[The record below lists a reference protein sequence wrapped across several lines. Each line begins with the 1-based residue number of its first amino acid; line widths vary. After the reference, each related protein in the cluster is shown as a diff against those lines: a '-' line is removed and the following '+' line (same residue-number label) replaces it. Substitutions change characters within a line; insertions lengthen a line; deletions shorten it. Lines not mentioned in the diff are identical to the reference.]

1 MVVIEHII
9 GELLL
14 RHNCVIVPSFGGF
27 VAKRTSAVID
37 FNTGFMHPPKKSIL
51 FNRQLINNDGL
62 LIAECAVK
70 NSLNYTAAQQAVQE
84 TVDSWKNALNRGERI
99 TIDKVGFLYFDAEK
113 NLCFEQDRFFN
124 LLLESYGLG
133 KVHFL
138 TAEDVELAQRSVIAT
153 ELKNEE
159 SETKVVP
166 IVFDTES
173 TPNVQREN
181 PAIIAHPAINR
192 KSNSTWKYIAA
203 ACVLPFAFYSYWIP
217 AKTNVLE
224 SGMISFHDFNPLH
237 KTKNAS
243 YTSTPEI
250 QTVEFPEEQ
259 SLEEQLEYVDNRAIY
274 RYDDA
279 FEVEVILPKQPV
291 SEVVETPAIE
301 STMTNLS
308 NNSFEWIVGCFS
320 SSANANKLVNQLKSR
335 GINAYVLD
343 VTNGLTRVSAGGAN
357 TQQEIQAIANKLSTA
372 GYEGWTLKK

>member
-37 FNTGFMHPPKKSIL
+37 YATGVMQPPKKSIL

-70 NSLNYTAAQQAVQE
+70 NGLSYTDAQNTVQE
-84 TVDSWKNALNRGERI
+84 MVDGWKTTLNRGERV

-138 TAEDVELAQRSVIAT
+138 TAEDVERAQRTVIEA
-153 ELKNEE
+153 ELNQEA

-166 IVFDTES
+166 IVFDQETTKKVLDKE
-173 TPNVQREN
+173 PE
-181 PAIIAHPAINR
+181 IIAHPAIQ
-192 KSNSTWKYIAA
+192 KANSTWKYIAA

-224 SGMISFHDFNPLH
+224 SGMISFRDFNPMH
-237 KTKNAS
+237 QTSEAGYRKTS
-243 YTSTPEI
+243 GI
-250 QTVEFPEEQ
+250 QVVNFPAEE
-259 SLEEQLEYVDNRAIY
+259 SFEEQLIQDGDRTYY
-274 RYDDA
+274 RYDES
-279 FEVEVILPKQPV
+279 FSVEVVMPTFDT
-291 SEVVETPAIE
+291 EVPPEEMVINHTE
-301 STMTNLS
+301 SKKGGQ
-308 NNSFEWIVGCFS
+308 SFEWIVGCFS
-320 SSANANKLVNQLKSR
+320 NSVNASNLVAQLKSK
-335 GINAYVLD
+335 GIQAYILD
-343 VTNGLTRVSAGGAN
+343 VSKGLTRVSAGGAA
-357 TQQEIQAIANKLSTA
+357 TLQEIQAIANKVSIA
-372 GYEGWTLKK
+372 GFEGWTLKK

>member
-27 VAKRTSAVID
+27 VAKRASATID
-37 FNTGFMHPPKKSIL
+37 YTTGVMQPPKKSIL

-70 NSLNYTAAQQAVQE
+70 NGLNYTAAEQSVQE
-84 TVDSWKNALNRGERI
+84 MVDGWKSALNRGERVS
-99 TIDKVGFLYFDAEK
+99 IDKVGFLYFDAEK

-138 TAEDVELAQRSVIAT
+138 TTEDVELAQRAVIAT
-153 ELKNEE
+153 ELTTET

-166 IVFDTES
+166 IVFDQES
-173 TPNVQREN
+173 TRKIQDKEPE
-181 PAIIAHPAINR
+181 IIDHPAAQ
-192 KSNSTWKYIAA
+192 KSSSTWKYIAA

-237 KTKNAS
+237 QPTQAA
-243 YTSTPEI
+243 YQTTSAI
-250 QTVEFPEEQ
+250 QAVEFPQDE
-259 SLEEQLEYVDNRAIY
+259 
-274 RYDDA
+274 A
-279 FEVEVILPKQPV
+279 FEDQLTYTDGRTVYQYDETFSVEVILPKV
-291 SEVVETPAIE
+291 AEESSTNTIKETPTSSAG
-301 STMTNLS
+301 S
-308 NNSFEWIVGCFS
+308 NQSMEWIVGCFS
-320 SSANANKLVNQLKSR
+320 NTSNAERLVNQLKSK
-335 GINAYVLD
+335 GIQAYILD
-343 VTNGLTRVSAGGAN
+343 VNEGLTRVSAGGASSQ
-357 TQQEIQAIANKLSTA
+357 TDIQALASKVSAA
-372 GYEGWTLKK
+372 GFDGWTLKK

>member
-37 FNTGFMHPPKKSIL
+37 FNTGLMHPPKKSVL

-70 NSLNYTAAQQAVQE
+70 NSLSYTAAQQAVQE
-84 TVDSWKNALNRGERI
+84 TVDSWKNALNKGERI
-99 TIDKVGFLYFDAEK
+99 TIDKVGFLFFDAEK

-153 ELKNEE
+153 ELKNDE

-166 IVFDTES
+166 IVFDKES
-173 TPNVQREN
+173 ASNVQKED
-181 PAIIAHPAINR
+181 PAIIPHPAVSG

-224 SGMISFHDFNPLH
+224 SGMISFRDFNPLH
-237 KTKNAS
+237 KTKSAS
-243 YTSTPEI
+243 YSSTPGI

-259 SLEEQLEYVDNRAIY
+259 SLEEQLEYVDDRAMY
-274 RYDDA
+274 RYDDS
-279 FEVEVILPKQPV
+279 FEVEVVLPKQLDAKT
-291 SEVVETPAIE
+291 VEIPTNE
-301 STMTNLS
+301 SAMTNMS
-308 NNSFEWIVGCFS
+308 AHSFEWIVGCFS
-320 SSANANKLVNQLKSR
+320 NDTNANKLVNQLKSR

-357 TQQEIQAIANKLSTA
+357 TQQEIQAIANKVATA

>member
-27 VAKRTSAVID
+27 VAKRASATID
-37 FNTGFMHPPKKSIL
+37 YTTGVMQPPKKSIL

-70 NSLNYTAAQQAVQE
+70 NRLNYTTAEQSVQE
-84 TVDSWKNALNRGERI
+84 MVDGWKSALNRGERVS
-99 TIDKVGFLYFDAEK
+99 IDKVGFLYFDAEK

-138 TAEDVELAQRSVIAT
+138 TAEDVELAQRAVIAT
-153 ELKNEE
+153 ELTTET

-166 IVFDTES
+166 IVFDQES
-173 TPNVQREN
+173 TRKIQDKEPE
-181 PAIIAHPAINR
+181 IIDHPAAQ
-192 KSNSTWKYIAA
+192 KSSSTWKYIAA

-237 KTKNAS
+237 QPTQAAYQKTSA
-243 YTSTPEI
+243 I
-250 QTVEFPEEQ
+250 QAVEFPQDE
-259 SLEEQLEYVDNRAIY
+259 
-274 RYDDA
+274 A
-279 FEVEVILPKQPV
+279 FEDQLTYTDGRTVYQYDETFSVEVILPKV
-291 SEVVETPAIE
+291 AEESSTKTLKETP
-301 STMTNLS
+301 TLS
-308 NNSFEWIVGCFS
+308 VGSNQSLEWIVGCFS
-320 SSANANKLVNQLKSR
+320 NASNAERLVNQLKSK
-335 GINAYVLD
+335 GFQAYILD
-343 VTNGLTRVSAGGAN
+343 VNEGLTRVSAGGASS
-357 TQQEIQAIANKLSTA
+357 QADIQALASKVSAA
-372 GYEGWTLKK
+372 GFDGWTLKK

>member
-27 VAKRTSAVID
+27 VAKRASATID
-37 FNTGFMHPPKKSIL
+37 YTTGVMQPPKKSIL

-70 NSLNYTAAQQAVQE
+70 NGLNYTAAEQSVQE
-84 TVDSWKNALNRGERI
+84 MVDGWKSALNRGERVS
-99 TIDKVGFLYFDAEK
+99 IDKVGFLYFDAEK

-138 TAEDVELAQRSVIAT
+138 TTEDVELAQRAVIAT
-153 ELKNEE
+153 ELTTET

-166 IVFDTES
+166 IVFDQES
-173 TPNVQREN
+173 TRKIQDKEPE
-181 PAIIAHPAINR
+181 IIDHPAAQ
-192 KSNSTWKYIAA
+192 KSSSTWKYIAA

-237 KTKNAS
+237 QPTQAAYQKTSA
-243 YTSTPEI
+243 I
-250 QTVEFPEEQ
+250 QAVEFPQDE
-259 SLEEQLEYVDNRAIY
+259 
-274 RYDDA
+274 A
-279 FEVEVILPKQPV
+279 FEDQLTYTDGRTVYQYDETFSVEVILPKV
-291 SEVVETPAIE
+291 AEESSTKTLKETP
-301 STMTNLS
+301 TLS
-308 NNSFEWIVGCFS
+308 VGSNQSLEWIVGCFS
-320 SSANANKLVNQLKSR
+320 NASNAERLVNQLKSK
-335 GINAYVLD
+335 GFQAYILD
-343 VTNGLTRVSAGGAN
+343 VNEGLTRVSAGGASS
-357 TQQEIQAIANKLSTA
+357 QADIQALASKVSAA
-372 GYEGWTLKK
+372 GFDGWTLKK

>member
-27 VAKRTSAVID
+27 VAKRASATID
-37 FNTGFMHPPKKSIL
+37 YTTGVMQAPKKSIL

-70 NSLNYTAAQQAVQE
+70 NGLNYTAAEQSVQE
-84 TVDSWKNALNRGERI
+84 MVDGWKSALNRGERVS
-99 TIDKVGFLYFDAEK
+99 IDKVGFLFFDAEK

-138 TAEDVELAQRSVIAT
+138 TAEDVELAQRAVIAT
-153 ELKNEE
+153 ELNTES

-166 IVFDTES
+166 IVFDQES
-173 TPNVQREN
+173 TRKIQDKEPE
-181 PAIIAHPAINR
+181 IIDHPAAQ
-192 KSNSTWKYIAA
+192 KSSSTWKYIAA

-237 KTKNAS
+237 QATQAAYKT
-243 YTSTPEI
+243 TSAIEA
-250 QTVEFPEEQ
+250 VEFPQEE
-259 SLEEQLEYVDNRAIY
+259 
-274 RYDDA
+274 A
-279 FEVEVILPKQPV
+279 FEDKLTYTDGRTVYQYDETFSVEVILPKV
-291 SEVVETPAIE
+291 DVEK
-301 STMTNLS
+301 STAEINKTQSSFGS
-308 NNSFEWIVGCFS
+308 NQSLEWIVGCFS
-320 SSANANKLVNQLKSR
+320 NATNAERLVTQLKNK
-335 GINAYVLD
+335 GIQAYILD
-343 VTNGLTRVSAGGAN
+343 TNKGLTRVSAGGGAS
-357 TQQEIQAIANKLSTA
+357 QQEIQALASKVSAA
-372 GYEGWTLKK
+372 GFDGWTLKK